1 MLQPGDP
8 FFIRCCLIAPCSW
21 VKSNYLEAMPTLLN
35 LAILSFKLS
44 AEYLRVCFQL
54 PRNKS
59 FFEIVIMFEDLGGR
73 EEKGKDK
80 EHR

>member
-1 MLQPGDP
+1 
-8 FFIRCCLIAPCSW
+8 
-21 VKSNYLEAMPTLLN
+21 MPTLLN